1 MWGQLKLCGLPFIRY
16 YREGG
21 GMLSETFLN
30 TIGIDLQD
38 RIEADQ
44 TDLILRL
51 VAEGKG
57 WTMTRASAV
66 LSRNA
71 MLDELEI
78 VPLPE
83 PLPRHL
89 YLMDRSMLPINVH
102 QLIVKETIGIFRES
116 IVPKMLELMPWI
128 EKDLVIG
135 TEDNPK
141 PTLTRG
147 NPV

>member
-1 MWGQLKLCGLPFIRY
+1 
-16 YREGG
+16 
-21 GMLSETFLN
+21 MLSETFLN

-78 VPLPE
+78 VSLPE